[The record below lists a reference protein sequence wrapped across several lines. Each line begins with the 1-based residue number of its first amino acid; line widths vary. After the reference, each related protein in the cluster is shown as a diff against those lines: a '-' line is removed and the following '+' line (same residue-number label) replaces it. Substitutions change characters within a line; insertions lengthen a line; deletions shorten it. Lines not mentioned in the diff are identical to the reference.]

1 MGNSLPYPCSKPN
14 VSLPQNDDIITR
26 DGNLQNARTKHQLE
40 QKTFGLT
47 EDQRNQVDLV
57 NVPPM
62 ILVLW
67 SSCIGFQWNV
77 YTKKFLIT
85 TLQW

>member
-47 EDQRNQVDLV
+47 EDQRNQADLV

-62 ILVLW
+62 V
-67 SSCIGFQWNV
+67 SSLNLLYLNNLLDGTV
-77 YTKKFLIT
+77 
-85 TLQW
+85 